1 MGLRRLTDEQRRQWR
16 DDGYILIKAA
26 LSKEQPAEYH
36 AAADEVIERYRAER
50 PAVREQQ
57 AFTIIQT
64 VEQSTAFDSLLDH
77 PGPFGIIVDL
87 MGPYLQVMGTQ
98 IYVRYPSDDPLS
110 GWHTDAGPS
119 LQQIRVEP
127 ASLPLNFKTQY
138 FLTDIPEEDH
148 ANFCVVP
155 RSHRVLFPEGG
166 FSDREPEG
174 ALQLCAEAGDAAV
187 FPHNLCH
194 GVAPHRGEGVRRS
207 VTLRYGQM
215 WCRPYDYEKAP
226 AQVLERMTPRQR
238 RLMGDMGPEYTAT
251 DYFKPHDQLE
261 TILAGVEQQ

>member
-1 MGLRRLTDEQRRQWR
+1 MGLRRLTDEQRGQWR
-16 DDGYILIKAA
+16 DEGYFLIKGALARDQAA
-26 LSKEQPAEYH
+26 GYL

-50 PAVREQQ
+50 PKVREQR
-57 AFTIIQT
+57 AFTIIQM
-64 VEQSTAFDSLLDH
+64 VEQSPAFDSLLDH
-77 PGPFGIIVDL
+77 PGTFGIILDL

-98 IYVRYPSDDPLS
+98 IYVRYPSADRLS

-127 ASLPLNFKTQY
+127 ESLPLNFKIQY

-155 RSHRVLFPEGG
+155 GSHHVLFPKEG
-166 FSDREPEG
+166 FSNGREPEG
-174 ALQLCAEAGDAAV
+174 AIQICAEAGDAAI
-187 FPHNLCH
+187 FPHNLWH
-194 GVAPHRGEGVRRS
+194 GVAPHWGEEVRRS

-226 AQVLERMTPRQR
+226 DTMLARMTARQR
-238 RLMGDMGPEYTAT
+238 RLMGDMGPDHTAT

-261 TILAGVEQQ
+261 TILAGLE